1 MNTGIV
7 VLVTTVGVVAVAA
20 GVHAWLW
27 PQARRD
33 RVVRDFAA
41 KRGLG
46 LDTEAA
52 LMAERLLVAT
62 RRGRFVG
69 AELGIVAVGVAWWAS
84 RTLAVSVS
92 PGLAF
97 VAGFALYQVIPQVTA
112 TLGAALAMRRAA
124 PETGDRRVAHLPVP
138 SLGDFL
144 PPLTRWFPVALLAMS
159 GVAAGV
165 AVLTGPTPIPAPF
178 SIGGRGLAAAWVAGL
193 VAVAASELAARV
205 VVRMPRPA
213 TSAAAL
219 AVQDEITGDL
229 VTVIIIG
236 ALGPGLLL
244 GLVASAVAPAA
255 AVIGCW
261 VVAVPALAE
270 RRRRRQVRDRLWAV
284 PAARRSTVAQA
295 GTRKPGP

>member
-1 MNTGIV
+1 M
-7 VLVTTVGVVAVAA
+7 VLVTTVGVISVVG

-33 RVVRDFAA
+33 RVVRDFAL
-41 KRGLG
+41 KRGMV

-52 LMAERLLVAT
+52 LLAERLLVAT

-69 AELGIVAVGVAWWAS
+69 AELGIVAVGGAWWAS
-84 RTLAVSVS
+84 RTLALDVSL
-92 PGLAF
+92 GLAF
-97 VAGFALYQVIPQVTA
+97 VAGFALYQAIPQVTA
-112 TLGAALAMRRAA
+112 TLGAALAMRHAA

-144 PPLTRWFPVALLAMS
+144 PPLMRWSPVALLAVS
-159 GVAAGV
+159 GVAVGV
-165 AVLTGPTPIPAPF
+165 AVITWPVPIPAGY
-178 SIGGRGLAAAWVAGL
+178 SIGRRGLAAAWVVGL
-193 VAVAASELAARV
+193 VAVAAAELAARV

-229 VTVIIIG
+229 ATVIIVG

-255 AVIGCW
+255 AVIGGW
-261 VVAVPALAE
+261 VVIVPALAE
-270 RRRRRQVRDRLWAV
+270 HRRRRRVRDRLWGMTVAHG
-284 PAARRSTVAQA
+284 STVAPAGAREQA
-295 GTRKPGP
+295 P